1 LTEEVFM
8 FHRLPIRPALVL
20 LASFGAL
27 MVGAMGCERTA
38 EGAKQDALAA
48 SAAASES
55 ADQAK
60 QGIQAQMDAFKAQ
73 TNEQL
78 GRLSVAVAKLEAKT
92 SAGIDD
98 SKQKLQREIDETKQK
113 LGELSA
119 ESGAELEKAKSDLGA
134 RINDLGKRIHTSV
147 DEAGDKARDKLE

>member
-1 LTEEVFM
+1 M

-27 MVGAMGCERTA
+27 ASGALGCERTA

-48 SAAASES
+48 TAVANES
-55 ADQAK
+55 AEQAK
-60 QGIQAQMDAFKAQ
+60 QGLQTQMDAFKAQ
-73 TNEQL
+73 TNAQL
-78 GRLSVAVAKLEAKT
+78 ERLSVAVAKLEAKT

-98 SKQKLQREIDETKQK
+98 SKQKLQTELDETKQK

-119 ESGAELEKAKSDLGA
+119 ESGAELEKAKADLGA
-134 RINDLGKRIHTSV
+134 RINDLGKRINSSV
-147 DEAGDKARDKLE
+147 DEAGEKVRDTLE